1 MQTTR
6 IGDPILIART
16 ARQYGPG
23 KGAKSAN
30 QVPTAYPLSK
40 QSQIE
45 RIKRRLARPTKHR
58 PGSAAKLKLV
68 TLRSYFGVPMFMP
81 GDYCGPQVSHAG
93 VERDANPME
102 QVVFVGTWDNDG
114 DEEEF

>member
-1 MQTTR
+1 M
-6 IGDPILIART
+6 IAR
-16 ARQYGPG
+16 RQYGPG

-102 QVVFVGTWDNDG
+102 QVVFVGC
-114 DEEEF
+114 DEDELEE